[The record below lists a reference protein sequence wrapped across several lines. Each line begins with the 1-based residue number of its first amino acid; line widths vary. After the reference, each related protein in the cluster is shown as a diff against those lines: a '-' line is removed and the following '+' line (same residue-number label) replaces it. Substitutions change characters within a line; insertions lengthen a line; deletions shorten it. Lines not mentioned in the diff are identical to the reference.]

1 MTEKRLRADVLLSSK
16 EPAESCS
23 FTQWLFLCFIKNI
36 PPHTWAVW
44 GKAPTML
51 EKQRKIILLP
61 VVHQMAIKNK
71 SQKNKQT
78 RGCEI
83 FEAAK
88 AQHENGGKTL
98 AGWSWNSHKCFFLYR
113 IYHQPINL
121 YLLHY
126 SCRKGFVNPLR
137 YTLSNLIRF
146 KIKMRKR
153 DCLLFTDKHY
163 FRLCI
168 GACLESFWIKFGHH
182 WCPLMAKQT

>member
-1 MTEKRLRADVLLSSK
+1 MFCCLQKTSRVMHPPTHMGCVRKSSHDVRETEKNNTT
-16 EPAESCS
+16 SCCPS
-23 FTQWLFLCFIKNI
+23 NGNK
-36 PPHTWAVW
+36 
-44 GKAPTML
+44 
-51 EKQRKIILLP
+51 KQKP
-61 VVHQMAIKNK
+61 
-71 SQKNKQT
+71 KNKQT

-113 IYHQPINL
+113 IYHQPFNL